1 MKKLAIIL
9 LSSIVLLNTSCLKD
23 KGFDNFEYGIK
34 DPALSSPPGV
44 GFNLQGGANY
54 VKNIGLDV
62 STSSQTINP
71 STTVIGYFFNSTVTA
86 EDVHAKLSVDNTI
99 LTDYDSTS
107 DSDPLEILDP
117 SLYHIASTD
126 INIVKGSQ
134 NASVGIT
141 VDSTTSLDPNKKYAI
156 GLRIISASNGITV
169 AKNMDKCLLILS
181 IKNRFDGVYELTF
194 SNSHPVYNPN
204 YDGAV
209 TEVELQTTGPN
220 SCKIYWPTVG
230 KFANP
235 AVLNGGLAN
244 FGSQEPEYTLDP
256 VTNKVTVQNAF
267 AGAVTFYTMNPTFDS
282 HYDPAT
288 KILVAKWGYGY
299 VGGQFDPT
307 VSREWTQSFK
317 YIGPR

>member
-23 KGFDNFEYGIK
+23 KGLDNFEYGIK

-62 STSSQTINP
+62 SASSQTINP
-71 STTVIGYFFNSTVTA
+71 SATVIGYFFNSTVTA
-86 EDVHAKLSVDNTI
+86 EDVQAKLSVDNTI
-99 LTDYDSTS
+99 LTDYDATS
-107 DSDPLEILDP
+107 GSDPLEILDP
-117 SLYHIASTD
+117 ALYHIASTD
-126 INIVKGSQ
+126 INIVKGTQ

-141 VDSTTSLDPNKKYAI
+141 LDSTTSLDPNKKYAI
-156 GLRIISASNGITV
+156 GLRIISASNGITI

-194 SNSHPVYNPN
+194 SNSHPSLNPN
-204 YDGAV
+204 YDGDV

-220 SCKIYWPTVG
+220 SCKIYWPLAG

-235 AVLNGGLAN
+235 AVLSGGLSY
-244 FGSQEPEYTLDP
+244 FGNQEPEYTIDP

-267 AGAVTFYTMNPTFDS
+267 VGATTFYTMNPTFDS
-282 HYDPAT
+282 HYDPTT
-288 KILVAKWGYGY
+288 KILVARWGYSY

-307 VSREWTQSFK
+307 ASREWTQSFK
-317 YIGPR
+317 YLGPR

>member
-23 KGFDNFEYGIK
+23 KGFNDFDYGTK

-62 STSSQTINP
+62 TTSSQSISP
-71 STTVIGYFFNSTVTA
+71 STVVLGYYFNSTVTA

-107 DSDPLEILDP
+107 GKDPLEILDP

-134 NASVGIT
+134 NATVSIS
-141 VDSTTSLDPNKKYAI
+141 VDSTTGLDPNKKYAI
-156 GLRIISASNGITV
+156 GLRIISASNGITI

-194 SNSHPVYNPN
+194 SNFHPTYNPN
-204 YDGAV
+204 YDGDV
-209 TEVELQTTGPN
+209 TEVELQTTGAN
-220 SCKIYWPTVG
+220 SCKIYWPTAG

-235 AVLNGGLAN
+235 AVLNGGLQY
-244 FGSQEPEYTLDP
+244 FGSQEPEYTIDP

-267 AGAVTFYTMNPTFDS
+267 VGAVTFYTMNPTFDS

-288 KILVAKWGYGY
+288 KVLDAKWGYRY

-307 VSREWTQSFK
+307 TSREWTQSFK
-317 YIGPR
+317 YLRPR